1 MTPEDCEN
9 LRALQS
15 VVAEPSWSA
24 PSERSFEERKDELKR
39 LLEEGAAPAL
49 CCKKEQKRI
58 QGYLDWTDSEIAE
71 LDEERLIQLEERE
84 AKRDEEDRAWGRSWP
99 PEDSDSE

>member
-1 MTPEDCEN
+1 MTPDDCEN

-15 VVAEPSWSA
+15 VVAEPSWPE
-24 PSERSFEERKDELKR
+24 PSDRSFEERRGELKR

-49 CCKKEQKRI
+49 CCRREQKRI
-58 QGYLDWTDSEIAE
+58 LEYLDWTDSEIAE
-71 LDEERLIQLEERE
+71 LDKERLIQLEERE

-99 PEDSDSE
+99 PEGSDSE